1 MITPPSFVNEEIMQK
16 LKVAIIGTGSI
27 ADYHAHG
34 LQTLANVEIAIAVDT
49 QQAPGY
55 SAPKDTVVF
64 FPLF

>member
-1 MITPPSFVNEEIMQK
+1 MQK